1 MLRHPASS
9 KSVAQL
15 HATAALLSLDV
26 RSCFFFSIRV
36 LMFLLLSSPMCLYVA
51 SRGLVIL
58 FPLDP
63 LYLLSLRSPL
73 LSNLHPFLSL
83 TLQPFFSFS
92 LKPSILLSG
101 FPPGLPEA
109 PPPLPSLRC
118 LIQSPVVCSTL
129 SCSRIHIAP
138 FFTPKPFFSLRRAT
152 PPGIGN
158 QTLSSNR
165 EGCSL

>member
-1 MLRHPASS
+1 MS
-9 KSVAQL
+9 
-15 HATAALLSLDV
+15 DV
-26 RSCFFFSIRV
+26 GFFFSIRV

-73 LSNLHPFLSL
+73 LPNLHPFLSL

-109 PPPLPSLRC
+109 PQSPHPFLPLHC

-129 SCSRIHIAP
+129 SCSRIHTRPI
-138 FFTPKPFFSLRRAT
+138 FHSQTIFFSTASFPSRHPESDT
-152 PPGIGN
+152 IFK
-158 QTLSSNR
+158 
-165 EGCSL
+165 

>member
-1 MLRHPASS
+1 MSEVVL
-9 KSVAQL
+9 
-15 HATAALLSLDV
+15 
-26 RSCFFFSIRV
+26 FFFSIRV
-36 LMFLLLSSPMCLYVA
+36 LMFLLLSSPMCPYVA

-83 TLQPFFSFS
+83 THQPFFSFS

-101 FPPGLPEA
+101 FPPGLPEG
-109 PPPLPSLRC
+109 PPHPFLPSVASSNHLSFAQPS
-118 LIQSPVVCSTL
+118 LAAEFTL
-129 SCSRIHIAP
+129 AP
-138 FFTPKPFFSLRRAT
+138 FFTPKPFFLYGELPLPAL
-152 PPGIGN
+152 G